1 MPVLTTKASGIS
13 IKVHRIRPLC
23 DGEEK
28 TTIPEESFE
37 ITSFLTAGE
46 KTSGVPHKYSPFYPP
61 PEAALES
68 PAIVLGHHD
77 HTTINH
83 GKRLTKR
90 FRSKTGYCYG
100 CSSNYTDGLLN
111 HINSMKHKKGALVV
125 RTNNIIYICIYS
137 IYLFI

>member
-1 MPVLTTKASGIS
+1 MS

-28 TTIPEESFE
+28 NTIPEESFE
-37 ITSFLTAGE
+37 LVTPLSLGT
-46 KTSGVPHKYSPFYPP
+46 VHKWSPFYPP

-68 PAIVLGHHD
+68 PAIALGHHY
-77 HTTINH
+77 TTIN

-125 RTNNIIYICIYS
+125 RTNNIIYMYIPIYINI
-137 IYLFI
+137 IYVYINIYI